1 MPSPAKTSPSPSGAR
16 ASPRL
21 LTKTAAEEEA
31 VVHAF
36 LVERLAQRFE
46 REHGRA
52 PTAEESASLRAT
64 LDEAHDFADAEG
76 AASEADAENF
86 VLEKLCDTFVALN
99 KRAPTEV
106 ELQGVLKKMR
116 LAAPQF
122 QSAMGGDEEA
132 AVHKFL
138 IERTCS
144 RFQAAHGREPT
155 AKERE
160 ELAAS
165 LREEVA
171 MDGDGDDE
179 AEGAG
184 RGIVLEGVCDAFQA
198 AHGREPTD
206 EDLQNILTN
215 ISAAAPALKA
225 AQREGAPAEQEKE
238 AAEQSAQGEAA
249 PAEGEAAPAE
259 GEAGDVLAQLIALF
273 KEQNGKEP
281 TEEHL
286 KQWIKTISEVAAEP
300 QQLEEGEDDEQEAA
314 ASKGKKRAAA
324 PAEAPPAP
332 LDLGLTGLLQA
343 PKRSKQ

>member
-1 MPSPAKTSPSPSGAR
+1 
-16 ASPRL
+16 
-21 LTKTAAEEEA
+21 
-31 VVHAF
+31 VHAF

-249 PAEGEAAPAE
+249 PAEGEA
-259 GEAGDVLAQLIALF
+259 GDVLAQLIALF

>member
-1 MPSPAKTSPSPSGAR
+1 MQKSPSPAAR

-76 AASEADAENF
+76 GASEADAENF

-99 KRAPTEV
+99 KRAPTEL

-138 IERTCS
+138 IERTCA

-171 MDGDGDDE
+171 MDSDGDDE

-215 ISAAAPALKA
+215 ISTAAPALKA

-238 AAEQSAQGEAA
+238 AAEQSAQ
-249 PAEGEAAPAE
+249 GEAAPAE

-286 KQWIKTISEVAAEP
+286 KQWIQTISEVAAEP
-300 QQLEEGEDDEQEAA
+300 QQLAGEEGEDDEQEAA

>member
-1 MPSPAKTSPSPSGAR
+1 MQKSPSPTAR

-76 AASEADAENF
+76 GASEADAENF

-99 KRAPTEV
+99 KRAPTEL

-138 IERTCS
+138 IERTCA

-171 MDGDGDDE
+171 MDSDGDDE

-184 RGIVLEGVCDAFQA
+184 RGGSRAG
-198 AHGREPTD
+198 GRRR
-206 EDLQNILTN
+206 
-215 ISAAAPALKA
+215 AGRAPYL
-225 AQREGAPAEQEKE
+225 P
-238 AAEQSAQGEAA
+238 
-249 PAEGEAAPAE
+249 
-259 GEAGDVLAQLIALF
+259 
-273 KEQNGKEP
+273 
-281 TEEHL
+281 
-286 KQWIKTISEVAAEP
+286 
-300 QQLEEGEDDEQEAA
+300 
-314 ASKGKKRAAA
+314 
-324 PAEAPPAP
+324 
-332 LDLGLTGLLQA
+332 
-343 PKRSKQ
+343 

>member
-1 MPSPAKTSPSPSGAR
+1 MQKSPSPAAR

-76 AASEADAENF
+76 GASEADAENF

-99 KRAPTEV
+99 KRAPTEL

-138 IERTCS
+138 IERTCA

-171 MDGDGDDE
+171 MDSDGDDE

-215 ISAAAPALKA
+215 ISTAAPALKA

-286 KQWIKTISEVAAEP
+286 KQWIQTISEVAAEP
-300 QQLEEGEDDEQEAA
+300 QQLAGEEGEDDEQEAA